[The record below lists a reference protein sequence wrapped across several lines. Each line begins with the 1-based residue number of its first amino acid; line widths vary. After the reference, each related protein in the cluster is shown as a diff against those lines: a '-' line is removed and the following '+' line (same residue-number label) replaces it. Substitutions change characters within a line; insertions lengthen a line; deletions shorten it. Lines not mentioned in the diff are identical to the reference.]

1 MPRSEVS
8 RKVVHREVS
17 TEVSEPAQD
26 GTDEQKLHK
35 RLCKPDKVAQQTEV
49 PTCRNMS
56 AYGVD
61 AAGFIRRVFTLP
73 REVSNRVKRV
83 GEVSR
88 GHSSWSN
95 ELRKSVEVSRP
106 AKD

>member
-1 MPRSEVS
+1 M
-8 RKVVHREVS
+8 S

-61 AAGFIRRVFTLP
+61 AAGFIRRVFILP
-73 REVSNRVKRV
+73 
-83 GEVSR
+83 GEVSA
-88 GHSSWSN
+88 GAKAKA
-95 ELRKSVEVSRP
+95 EKSAEVIVVGATSLDEIREDSPP